1 MPGLKVLI
9 TNNTLGNRAGT
20 ELYVRDLATA
30 LLDRGHSPVAY
41 SQHLGNVA
49 EDLRKLSIPVISDL
63 NRLTSAPDIIH
74 GHHHLET
81 MTALL
86 QFPRTPALYVCHGWL
101 PWEELPPHFS
111 RIRRYVAV
119 DEACLDRLVVENDIP
134 EEKVE
139 LLLNFVDLD
148 RFKRREPLPPK
159 PGRALIFSNNIHEG
173 NFLPTIRRAC
183 EKAGIALDIA
193 GLGAGKPASNP
204 ENILGNYDLI
214 FAKGRSALEALAVG
228 CAVITCDLAGLGPMV
243 TTDNIDRLR
252 RLNFGIRAIRHQ
264 LTVENLSAEIAKYN
278 AADSAAVSGMIRA
291 TAGREKVI
299 DHYLRIYQEIIKD
312 YSESDPACFESEM
325 RQAAAYIQQ
334 ISPDIKT
341 FIAGSRAHIHEME
354 MQKKSRTYLLKRMLL
369 SNRHFSKFYR
379 SIFTMPNEK

>member
-41 SQHLGNVA
+41 SQHQGNVA
-49 EDLRKLSIPVISDL
+49 EDLRKLSIPVISDFST
-63 NRLTSAPDIIH
+63 LTSPPDIIH

-173 NFLPTIRRAC
+173 NCLS
-183 EKAGIALDIA
+183 D
-193 GLGAGKPASNP
+193 NP
-204 ENILGNYDLI
+204 
-214 FAKGRSALEALAVG
+214 
-228 CAVITCDLAGLGPMV
+228 P
-243 TTDNIDRLR
+243 
-252 RLNFGIRAIRHQ
+252 
-264 LTVENLSAEIAKYN
+264 
-278 AADSAAVSGMIRA
+278 GMR
-291 TAGREKVI
+291 
-299 DHYLRIYQEIIKD
+299 
-312 YSESDPACFESEM
+312 
-325 RQAAAYIQQ
+325 
-334 ISPDIKT
+334 
-341 FIAGSRAHIHEME
+341 
-354 MQKKSRTYLLKRMLL
+354 KSRDCSRYCRPGG
-369 SNRHFSKFYR
+369 R
-379 SIFTMPNEK
+379 